1 MDEIMAIGAIV
12 GGIIAI
18 VLLTQHWR
26 RMDEAE
32 RERRDAKEL
41 RAKYG
46 PEMSQAKQDELNHEK
61 WQD

>member
-1 MDEIMAIGAIV
+1 MAYAFTVLVIM

-18 VLLTQHWR
+18 VLLVRHWR

-32 RERRDAKEL
+32 RELRDAKEL

-46 PEMSQAKQDELNHEK
+46 PEMSQAEQDELNREK